1 MGNAPRATD
10 EQRRQTFEPGGTEM
24 GRFRRAD
31 ACEYGRGGVLGWAQE
46 HALLCAA
53 GAVIAWLAVVYA
65 VISTVLALA
74 Y

>member
-1 MGNAPRATD
+1 
-10 EQRRQTFEPGGTEM
+10 M

-31 ACEYGRGGVLGWAQE
+31 AYEYGRGGLMEWAQE

-53 GAVIAWLAVVYA
+53 VAVFAWLAVVYA

-74 Y
+74 TDPPILR